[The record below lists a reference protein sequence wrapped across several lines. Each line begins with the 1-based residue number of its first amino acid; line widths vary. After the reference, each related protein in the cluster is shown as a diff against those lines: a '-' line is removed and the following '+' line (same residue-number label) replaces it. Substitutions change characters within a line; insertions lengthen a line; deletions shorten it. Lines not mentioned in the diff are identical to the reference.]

1 MIKLIDNPD
10 EFYTFNKDD
19 IFFIRIMSLLKAYST
34 EYNFALFYKQI
45 DESENITAI
54 IYSFF
59 NLFIC
64 CHCYSVIIDKD
75 SDPCFFGNFGAIA
88 LIRFFGSFLSLIL
101 TRPNV

>member
-10 EFYTFNKDD
+10 EFDTFNKED

-54 IYSFF
+54 ISRLDNDYTIRHNDNF
-59 NLFIC
+59 NQKKNLTIF
-64 CHCYSVIIDKD
+64 SKRLD
-75 SDPCFFGNFGAIA
+75 
-88 LIRFFGSFLSLIL
+88 LIQSYAMKI
-101 TRPNV
+101 

>member
-10 EFYTFNKDD
+10 EFDTFNKDD

-54 IYSFF
+54 ISRLD
-59 NLFIC
+59 N
-64 CHCYSVIIDKD
+64 D
-75 SDPCFFGNFGAIA
+75 
-88 LIRFFGSFLSLIL
+88 
-101 TRPNV
+101 

>member
-10 EFYTFNKDD
+10 EFNTFNKDD

-54 IYSFF
+54 ISRLDNDAIMITSIKK
-59 NLFIC
+59 NLTIF
-64 CHCYSVIIDKD
+64 SKRLD
-75 SDPCFFGNFGAIA
+75 
-88 LIRFFGSFLSLIL
+88 LIQFYAMKI
-101 TRPNV
+101 

>member
-10 EFYTFNKDD
+10 EFDTFNKDD

-54 IYSFF
+54 ISRLDNDYTVAIMITSIKK
-59 NLFIC
+59 NLTIF
-64 CHCYSVIIDKD
+64 SKRLD
-75 SDPCFFGNFGAIA
+75 
-88 LIRFFGSFLSLIL
+88 LIQSYAMKI
-101 TRPNV
+101 

>member
-10 EFYTFNKDD
+10 EFDTFNKDD

-54 IYSFF
+54 ISRLIMIIPFAIMITSIKK
-59 NLFIC
+59 NLTIF
-64 CHCYSVIIDKD
+64 SKRLD
-75 SDPCFFGNFGAIA
+75 
-88 LIRFFGSFLSLIL
+88 LIQSYAMKI
-101 TRPNV
+101 